1 MNRKDE
7 HINKYLHGSLP
18 DPEMSADDAW
28 TDMESMLNREPNAD
42 AGHQAHADLLSRIW
56 KFVLTFK
63 GALIMIAVTSAFVW
77 LSTVYNSTDYSNRK
91 RRNTPHSV
99 LEKKSLD
106 IASGGPAYKEK
117 ATPDTQPSNP
127 VLLSGSP
134 DSIHENKP
142 EETSGR
148 IHRSNVGKAD
158 EASPTGGPN
167 GIAILKP
174 ALRGRIPAAIPGSAH
189 APAGIRVN
197 RKNPLSK
204 KSILSGGNQKG
215 GATNLVTYSPRVS
228 SQTYIQPG
236 AIIHNPE
243 RSAAGTSRTALSV
256 DSSGISVGHEKTDV
270 STTPEAALNSLR
282 SIPGHFESN
291 GRDMAGRIKVPAN
304 QPLQAPL
311 SQRRRFLSQ
320 SIHFGPEWSATGIDP
335 YSPYLFAGADSV
347 NRVARVA
354 IPGFFLN
361 KTWNAH
367 GITFTFLPV
376 QSYFGNNKRIRRQTE
391 SIPLGD
397 SLFTEIH
404 YDVNFIKATGM
415 NFSLQYQYKAAGWL
429 SLHTGISYALFS
441 NALIRKE
448 TEDGNGR
455 VTQGPLVTVKKSDAM
470 RGYIRPQQWAFK
482 AGVMV
487 HPRIAFNGR
496 IPVGLNVVLPVS
508 NLSKDAAFDVK
519 AMNWQIYL
527 RFLIR

>member
-28 TDMESMLNREPNAD
+28 TDMESMLNREPNAN
-42 AGHQAHADLLSRIW
+42 AGYQAHPDLLSRIW
-56 KFVLTFK
+56 KFVVTFK
-63 GALIMIAVTSAFVW
+63 GALVMIAVTSAFVW

-99 LEKKSLD
+99 LEKKSPD
-106 IASGGPAYKEK
+106 TASGGDPAYKEK
-117 ATPDTQPSNP
+117 AFQGFKPSNP
-127 VLLSGSP
+127 VSRSGSP
-134 DSIHENKP
+134 DSNHENKP
-142 EETSGR
+142 KETSGG
-148 IHRSNVGKAD
+148 IHRGNVGKAD

-167 GIAILKP
+167 GVAIVKP

-189 APAGIRVN
+189 ATAGIRVN

-215 GATNLVTYSPRVS
+215 GATDLVTFSPIGS
-228 SQTYIQPG
+228 SRTHIQPG
-236 AIIHNPE
+236 AIIQNPE
-243 RSAAGTSRTALSV
+243 RSAGTSRAALSV
-256 DSSGISVGHEKTDV
+256 DSSGTSVGHEKTDV
-270 STTPEAALNSLR
+270 SITPEAALNSLR
-282 SIPGHFESN
+282 SNPGHFESN
-291 GRDMAGRIKVPAN
+291 GRDMAGRIKLPAN
-304 QPLQAPL
+304 QPLQTPP
-311 SQRRRFLSQ
+311 SQRRRFLNQ
-320 SIHFGPEWSATGIDP
+320 SIHFGPEWSATGINP
-335 YSPYLFAGADSV
+335 HSPYLFAGADSV
-347 NRVARVA
+347 NRIARVA

-361 KTWNAH
+361 KSWNAH
-367 GITFTFLPV
+367 GITFTFLPA

-415 NFSLQYQYKAAGWL
+415 NFSLQYQYRAAGWL

-470 RGYIRPQQWAFK
+470 QGYIRPQQYAFK

-519 AMNWQIYL
+519 AINWQIYL